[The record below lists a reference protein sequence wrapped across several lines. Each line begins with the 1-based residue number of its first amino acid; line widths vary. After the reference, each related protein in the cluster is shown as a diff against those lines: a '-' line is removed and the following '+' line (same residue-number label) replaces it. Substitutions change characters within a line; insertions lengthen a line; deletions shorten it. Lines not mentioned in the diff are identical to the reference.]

1 MVLDGLTAADL
12 MYECAAC
19 NGSGKIYNP
28 VWDRYNAAAIDP
40 ARELP
45 LPPMLDSEEPQ
56 MPEPPPEPEHINC
69 PNCRRQ
75 RSVGHRRRAH
85 GPGLRS
91 PVHLAQAGPALS
103 RPAPLPYHTSAA
115 AQPWPC
121 QDRLPAAARP

>member
-45 LPPMLDSEEPQ
+45 PAS
-56 MPEPPPEPEHINC
+56 HA
-69 PNCRRQ
+69 R
-75 RSVGHRRRAH
+75 
-85 GPGLRS
+85 LR
-91 PVHLAQAGPALS
+91 G
-103 RPAPLPYHTSAA
+103 AA
-115 AQPWPC
+115 DA
-121 QDRLPAAARP
+121 RAAARA

>member
-28 VWDRYNAAAIDP
+28 VWKRYNAAAIDP

-45 LPPMLDSEEPQ
+45 LPPMIDTEEPQ

-69 PNCRRQ
+69 PNC
-75 RSVGHRRRAH
+75 VGR
-85 GPGLRS
+85 GQ
-91 PVHLAQAGPALS
+91 LATDAGRTVL
-103 RPAPLPYHTSAA
+103 
-115 AQPWPC
+115 
-121 QDRLPAAARP
+121 DFVRLFT